1 MRGANVLIR
10 RLTFL
15 LTLLLMVAC
24 APGTPASMPA
34 PSATAAPSQTP
45 APSVTAT
52 LTAAPSA
59 TPTRTATATVSASA
73 TATAV
78 AALDQAEV
86 IRINDG
92 IGGIG
97 LVLKIP
103 NLSSVYNLILG
114 GIRFD
119 CTLDAKYPDW
129 LFCWGLKRPPLDIP
143 LQQAFLDPQSGKVVN
158 IRQVVLS
165 SLTLPTALPEG
176 YADTNCPDRGK
187 NISCETECRIDP
199 NGSPCIVATCT
210 DACGLYR
217 SVQSCPENMTLPS
230 PICSPEQA
238 AAAKA
243 KYGIP

>member
-1 MRGANVLIR
+1 
-10 RLTFL
+10 
-15 LTLLLMVAC
+15 
-24 APGTPASMPA
+24 
-34 PSATAAPSQTP
+34 
-45 APSVTAT
+45 
-52 LTAAPSA
+52 
-59 TPTRTATATVSASA
+59 
-73 TATAV
+73 
-78 AALDQAEV
+78 
-86 IRINDG
+86 
-92 IGGIG
+92 
-97 LVLKIP
+97 
-103 NLSSVYNLILG
+103 
-114 GIRFD
+114 
-119 CTLDAKYPDW
+119 
-129 LFCWGLKRPPLDIP
+129 
-143 LQQAFLDPQSGKVVN
+143 
-158 IRQVVLS
+158 VVLS